1 MTKGFFMNNTAQN
14 KTSVDKF
21 STYQKMIVV
30 LLALIQFTVVLDFM
44 VLSPLGAIL
53 MPVLDIKTHQFG
65 IVVSAYAF
73 SAGISGFLA
82 AGFADKFDR
91 KKMLVFFYSGFILG
105 TAFCAMANDY
115 RFLLFARI
123 FTGIFGGVISSIGFA
138 IITDLFSF
146 SQRGRV
152 MGFVQMAFAVSQVV
166 GIPISLY
173 LANHYNWHMPFW
185 MIVFIAIIMVFT
197 IMFFMKPINEH
208 LKIKS
213 DKNPIAHLWHT
224 ISKIDYL
231 KGFLATVMLATGG
244 FMLMPFSSAFTTEN
258 IGIDISDLPI
268 IYGVTGICSMIFGP
282 LIGKVS
288 DKFGKYTVFVIG
300 SIISIIMVL
309 IYTNMGVSP
318 LWMAVLVNVVLF
330 VGITSRMISS
340 SALITGVPK
349 PEDRGAFM
357 SINSSIQQVSGGIA
371 SAIAGMI
378 VLQDTNGRIM
388 YYDRLGYI
396 VVITMLLV
404 IMFMYIL
411 NKQVMKKVNQN

>member
-1 MTKGFFMNNTAQN
+1 MLEHKSVKPKFVFTK
-14 KTSVDKF
+14 
-21 STYQKMIVV
+21 YQKFIIGI
-30 LLALIQFTVVLDFM
+30 LALIQFTVVLDFM

-53 MPVLDIKTHQFG
+53 LPALNIKTHQFG

-91 KKMLVFFYSGFILG
+91 KKMLLFFYVGFIAG
-105 TAFCAMANDY
+105 TALCALATDY
-115 RFLLFARI
+115 TFLLFARI

-146 SQRGRV
+146 EQRGRV

-166 GIPISLY
+166 GIPVSLY
-173 LANHYNWHMPFW
+173 LANHFSWHAPFW
-185 MIVFIAIIMVFT
+185 LIVIIALFMAIT
-197 IMFFMKPINEH
+197 IYAFMKPINEH

-213 DKNPIAHLWHT
+213 DKNPILHLWHT
-224 ISKIDYL
+224 ISKIEYL

-244 FMLMPFSSAFTTEN
+244 FMLMPFSSAFTTQN
-258 IGIDISDLPI
+258 LGIDIIDLPI
-268 IYGVTGICSMIFGP
+268 IYGVTGICSIIFGP
-282 LIGKVS
+282 LIGKAA
-288 DKFGKYTVFVIG
+288 DAWGKYSVFVIG

-309 IYTNMGVSP
+309 IYTNMTTSP
-318 LWMAVLVNVVLF
+318 LWMAVLVNVILF

-378 VLQDTNGRIM
+378 VIQDSSNKII

-396 VVITMLLV
+396 VVVTMLLV
-404 IMFMYIL
+404 VVFMYML
-411 NKQVMKKVNQN
+411 NKQVMKKVK

>member
-1 MTKGFFMNNTAQN
+1 MSNTIQN
-14 KTSVDKF
+14 KASVDKF
-21 STYQKMIVV
+21 SGYQKMIVV

-53 MPVLDIKTHQFG
+53 MPVLNIKTHQFG

-115 RFLLFARI
+115 TFLLFARI

-173 LANHYNWHMPFW
+173 LANHYSWHMPFW
-185 MIVFIAIIMVFT
+185 MIVFVAIMMVIAIL
-197 IMFFMKPINEH
+197 FFMKPINEH
-208 LKIKS
+208 LTIKS
-213 DKNPIAHLWHT
+213 DKNAVLHLWHT
-224 ISKIDYL
+224 ISKIEYL

-244 FMLMPFSSAFTTEN
+244 FMLMPFSSAFTTQN
-258 IGIDISDLPI
+258 LGIDIADLPI
-268 IYGVTGICSMIFGP
+268 IYGVTGICSMVAGP
-282 LIGKVS
+282 LIGKAS
-288 DKFGKYTVFVIG
+288 DSWGKYSVFVIG

-309 IYTNMGVSP
+309 IYTNMSISP
-318 LWMAVLVNVVLF
+318 LWMAVLVNVILF

-340 SALITGVPK
+340 SALITAVPK

-378 VLQDTNGRIM
+378 VFQDATGKIVN
-388 YYDRLGYI
+388 YDRLGYI
-396 VVITMLLV
+396 VVFTMLLV
-404 IMFMYIL
+404 VMFMYML
-411 NKQVMKKVNQN
+411 NKQVMRKAN

>member
-1 MTKGFFMNNTAQN
+1 MPEHKSVKPKFVFTK
-14 KTSVDKF
+14 
-21 STYQKMIVV
+21 YQKFIIVI
-30 LLALIQFTVVLDFM
+30 LALIQFTVVLDFM

-53 MPVLDIKTHQFG
+53 LPALNIKTHQFG

-91 KKMLVFFYSGFILG
+91 KKMLLFFYLGFIVG
-105 TAFCAMANDY
+105 TALCALATDY
-115 RFLLFARI
+115 TFLLFARI

-146 SQRGRV
+146 EQRGRV
-152 MGFVQMAFAVSQVV
+152 MGFVQMAFAVSQVI
-166 GIPISLY
+166 GIPVSLY
-173 LANHYNWHMPFW
+173 LANHFSWHAPFW
-185 MIVFIAIIMVFT
+185 LIVIIAILMAFT
-197 IMFFMKPINEH
+197 IYAFMKPINEH

-213 DKNPIAHLWHT
+213 DKNPILHLWHT
-224 ISKIDYL
+224 ISKIEYL

-244 FMLMPFSSAFTTEN
+244 FMLMPFSSAFTTQN
-258 IGIDISDLPI
+258 LGIDIVDLPI
-268 IYGVTGICSMIFGP
+268 IYGVTGICSMIAGP
-282 LIGKVS
+282 LIGKAS
-288 DKFGKYTVFVIG
+288 DSWGKYSVFVIG

-318 LWMAVLVNVVLF
+318 LWMAVLVNVILF

-371 SAIAGMI
+371 SAIAGII
-378 VLQDTNGRIM
+378 VYQDASNKIV
-388 YYDRLGYI
+388 YYNRLGYI
-396 VVITMLLV
+396 VVFTMLLV
-404 IMFMYIL
+404 VIFMYML
-411 NKQVMKKVNQN
+411 NKQVMRKVK